1 MPRKPALEGRVFFF
15 FWVTFPSKG
24 FPCGST
30 GQESACNSGDLGL
43 IPGLGRFPWRRE
55 RLPIPVFWPGE
66 FHGLCS
72 PWGLKESDMTD
83 QLSFSRSL
91 LDNGKHPLSCLPFGL
106 LFWCKNLAGVLLCG
120 FSNLMGQ
127 AIPAF
132 QSMPG
137 AGLRKSPLVLNL
149 TPSFSSCCLSDVLSR
164 SG

>member
-43 IPGLGRFPWRRE
+43 IPGLGRS
-55 RLPIPVFWPGE
+55 PGE
-66 FHGLCS
+66 GKGYPLQYSGLENPMDG

>member
-1 MPRKPALEGRVFFF
+1 
-15 FWVTFPSKG
+15 
-24 FPCGST
+24 
-30 GQESACNSGDLGL
+30 
-43 IPGLGRFPWRRE
+43 
-55 RLPIPVFWPGE
+55 
-66 FHGLCS
+66 
-72 PWGLKESDMTD
+72 MTD